1 MTVMY
6 RLVLILALSL
16 CAFAQDTIAIRGARV
31 VDGSGAPARNVTV
44 IVRGPRIDAVAPDA
58 AIPPGARI
66 IDAAGQTLIP
76 GLFDLHTHL
85 TASAA
90 TGVSG
95 DWGKNLK
102 AYLACGITTVND
114 YSTSG
119 EMIAPM
125 HRLLANGTVVGPRVN
140 MAVRLSTPGGHGT
153 EGGWGDF
160 MTYEASTPEQAH
172 ARMRTVLTYRP
183 DVIKVFTDGWRY
195 GSAPDLSSMNEET
208 LAAIVA
214 DAHAAKVKV
223 FTHTVTLAGAKI
235 AARAGVDVLVHGIG
249 DAPVDAELIGLLKA
263 KGTFY
268 VSTLAVYESHN
279 LATPAERVLGL
290 LDPPSREA
298 TARTASR
305 RTPPAAPSEARQIR
319 WQNLLSNVHRLND
332 AGVPVAVGTDAGMA
346 GTFHGFAAL
355 HELELLVEAG
365 MTPLQAIAAGTTVSA
380 RALGV
385 NTERG
390 AIAPGKV
397 ADLVLIDGRPDE
409 KISDIEKTRRVFL
422 NGVEFDP
429 RKLEAA
435 IQDPAQTSLPL
446 RRVPSLIDDME
457 RSDGRTQIGTLRINS
472 TDAGVDHSVMMF
484 QPIVRAPGN
493 HALMVQARMADIEKP
508 FVRVEFPLTPG
519 AVEPADLTQYTGLSF
534 DARGE
539 GAYRLIV
546 NTYGVRIPDP
556 YSAPFALTAGWQTIR
571 IPFAGLQRRASDA
584 GPWARNDA
592 RSLLF
597 ELAAPAGAGA
607 WLELD
612 NVKLY

>member
-1 MTVMY
+1 MH
-6 RLVLILALSL
+6 RLLLLLALSFS
-16 CAFAQDTIAIRGARV
+16 AFAQDVIAIRGARV
-31 VDGSGAPARNVTV
+31 VDGSGAPARNATV
-44 IVRGPRIDAVAPDA
+44 IIRGSRIDAVAPDA
-58 AIPPGARI
+58 AIPPGARL

-125 HRLLANGTVVGPRVN
+125 HRLLDNGTVVGPRVN

-172 ARMRTVLTYRP
+172 ARMKTVLSYHP

-195 GSAPDLSSMNEET
+195 GSAPDLSSMNQET

-214 DAHAAKVKV
+214 DAHAAKIKV

-279 LATPAERVLGL
+279 LAGLSGRVLGL

-298 TARTASR
+298 TARSATAR
-305 RTPPAAPSEARQIR
+305 ATPAAPSEARQIR

-332 AGVPVAVGTDAGMA
+332 AGVPVAAGTDAGMA

-385 NTERG
+385 NDQRG
-390 AIAPGKV
+390 AIAPGKI

-409 KISDIEKTRRVFL
+409 KIADIEKTRRVFL

-429 RKLEAA
+429 SKLEAA

-446 RRVPSLIDDME
+446 RRVPALIDDME

-472 TDAGVDHSVMMF
+472 TDAGVDHSTMMF
-484 QPIVRAPGN
+484 QPILRAAAD
-493 HALMVQARMADIEKP
+493 HALMVQAQMAVRERP
-508 FVRVEFPLTPG
+508 FVRMEFPLTPG
-519 AVEPADLTQYTGLSF
+519 AIDLADLTQYSGLSF

-546 NTYGVRIPDP
+546 NTYGLRVPDP
-556 YSAPFALTAGWQTIR
+556 YNAPFAVTAGWQTIR
-571 IPFAGLQRRASDA
+571 IPFASLQRRAPDA

-597 ELAAPAGAGA
+597 ELAAPAGAAA

>member
-1 MTVMY
+1 MK
-6 RLVLILALSL
+6 RIALLLCLALS
-16 CAFAQDTIAIRGARV
+16 AFGQSDVVAIRGARV
-31 VDGSGAPARNVTV
+31 VDGTGSPARAQVVVIRRGRIESVGGAAPA
-44 IVRGPRIDAVAPDA
+44 
-58 AIPPGARI
+58 GARV
-66 IDAAGQTLIP
+66 IDAAGQTLLP

-90 TGVSG
+90 TGISG

-114 YSTSG
+114 YSTSA

-125 HRLLANGTVVGPRVN
+125 HRLLASGAVPGPRVN
-140 MAVRLSTPGGHGT
+140 MAIRLSTPGGHGT
-153 EGGWGDF
+153 EAGWGDF
-160 MTYEASTPEQAH
+160 MTYQASTPEQAH
-172 ARMRTVLTYRP
+172 AEMKSVLAYKP

-195 GSAPDLSSMNEET
+195 GGAPDLSSMNLET
-208 LAAIVA
+208 LTAIVA
-214 DAHAAKVKV
+214 DAHAAGIKV

-268 VSTLAVYESHN
+268 VSTLAVYESHQ
-279 LATPAERVLGL
+279 LAHLSDRVLAL

-298 TARTASR
+298 IAASARP
-305 RTPPAAPSEARQIR
+305 TPIPPNAARQQR
-319 WQNLLSNVHRLND
+319 WQNLLSNVHQLND
-332 AGVPVAVGTDAGMA
+332 AGIPVAAGTDAGMA

-365 MTPLQAIAAGTTVSA
+365 LTPLQAIAAGTTVSA

-385 NTERG
+385 EGQRG

-409 KISDIEKTRRVFL
+409 KIADIEKTSRVFL
-422 NGVEFDP
+422 SGVEFDP
-429 RKLEAA
+429 RALEAA
-435 IQDPAQTSLPL
+435 IQAPSQTALPATP
-446 RRVPSLIDDME
+446 VPALIDDME
-457 RSDGRTQIGTLRINS
+457 RTDGRTQLGTLRVNA
-472 TDAGVDHSVMMF
+472 TDAGVDHSLMLF
-484 QPIVRAPGN
+484 QPIVRAPGD
-493 HALMVQARMADIEKP
+493 HALMVQARMAARDRP
-508 FVRVEFPLTPG
+508 FVRLEFPLTPG
-519 AVEPADLTQYTGLSF
+519 GVELADLTAYTGISF

-539 GAYRLIV
+539 GSCQLIV
-546 NTYGVRIPDP
+546 NSYGDRTSDP
-556 YSAPFALTAGWQTIR
+556 YRAPFSAAAEWQTIR
-571 IPFAGLQRRASDA
+571 IPFATLHRRAADTDS
-584 GPWARNDA
+584 WTRNDA
-592 RSLLF
+592 RAFLF
-597 ELAAPAGAGA
+597 ELSAAAQTSA

>member
-1 MTVMY
+1 MRRTA
-6 RLVLILALSL
+6 LLLCLALT
-16 CAFAQDTIAIRGARV
+16 AWAQSDVIVIRGARV
-31 VDGSGAPARNVTV
+31 VDGTGSAARNLTVVIRGSRIETVSTDAAAPA
-44 IVRGPRIDAVAPDA
+44 
-58 AIPPGARI
+58 GARI

-90 TGVSG
+90 NGVSG

-114 YSTSG
+114 YSTSA

-125 HRLLANGTVVGPRVN
+125 HRLLDNGTVLGPHVN
-140 MAVRLSTPGGHGT
+140 MAIRLSTPGGHGT
-153 EGGWGDF
+153 EAGWGDF
-160 MTYEASTPEQAH
+160 MTYVAATPEQAH
-172 ARMRTVLTYRP
+172 SQMRSVLAYRP

-208 LAAIVA
+208 LAAIVS
-214 DAHAAKVKV
+214 DAHSAKIKV

-263 KGTFY
+263 HGTFY
-268 VSTLAVYESHN
+268 VSTLAVYESHQLGN
-279 LATPAERVLGL
+279 LSERVLAL
-290 LDPPSREA
+290 LDPASREA
-298 TARTASR
+298 TARAAAPRTA
-305 RTPPAAPSEARQIR
+305 PAAPNEARQRR
-319 WQNLLSNVHRLND
+319 WQNLLANVHRLNE
-332 AGVPVAVGTDAGMA
+332 AGVPVAAGTDAGMA

-365 MTPLQAIAAGTTVSA
+365 MTPLQAISAGTTMSA

-385 NTERG
+385 EDQRG

-409 KISDIEKTRRVFL
+409 KIADIEKTRRVFL
-422 NGVEFDP
+422 NGMEFDP

-435 IQDPAQTSLPL
+435 IQAPAQTVLPA
-446 RRVPSLIDDME
+446 RRVAALIDDME
-457 RSDGRTQIGTLRINS
+457 RTDGHTQIGTLRVNG
-472 TDAGVDHSVMMF
+472 TDAGVDHSTMMF
-484 QPIVRAPGN
+484 QPIVRAGGD
-493 HALMVQARMADIEKP
+493 HALMVQAQMAAKDRP
-508 FVRVEFPLTPG
+508 FVRMEFPLTPG
-519 AVEPADLTQYTGLSF
+519 AVELADLTQFTGLSF

-546 NTYGVRIPDP
+546 NSYGVRAPDP
-556 YSAPFALTAGWQTIR
+556 YLAPFSVTGEWQTVR
-571 IPFAGLQRRASDA
+571 IPFASLQRRAADA
-584 GPWARNDA
+584 GAWTRNDA

-597 ELAAPAGAGA
+597 ELSAAAGAGA

>member
-1 MTVMY
+1 MTVMA
-6 RLVLILALSL
+6 RILLIFALCVS
-16 CAFAQDTIAIRGARV
+16 AFAQDIVAIRGARV
-31 VDGSGAPARNVTV
+31 VDGSGAPSRNATV
-44 IVRGPRIDAVAPDA
+44 VIRGSRIEAVAPDA

-85 TASAA
+85 TASAVN
-90 TGVSG
+90 GVSG

-125 HRLLANGTVVGPRVN
+125 HRLLDNGTVTGPRVN

-160 MTYEASTPEQAH
+160 MTYEVSTPEQAH
-172 ARMRTVLTYRP
+172 AKMRTVLAYRP

-195 GSAPDLSSMNEET
+195 GSAPDLTSMNEET

-214 DAHAAKVKV
+214 DAHAAKIKV
-223 FTHTVTLAGAKI
+223 VTHTVTLGGAKI
-235 AARAGVDVLVHGIG
+235 AGRAGVDVLVHGIG

-268 VSTLAVYESHN
+268 VSTLAVYESH
-279 LATPAERVLGL
+279 PASLSDRVLSL
-290 LDPPSREA
+290 LDPASREA
-298 TARTASR
+298 TARAAGSR
-305 RTPPAAPSEARQIR
+305 TTPAAPSEARQRR

-332 AGVPVAVGTDAGMA
+332 AGVPVAAGTDAGMA

-365 MTPLQAIAAGTTVSA
+365 MTPLQAIAAGTSVSA

-385 NTERG
+385 NAQRG
-390 AIAPGKV
+390 DIAPGKA

-409 KISDIEKTRRVFL
+409 KIADIEKTGRVFL
-422 NGVEFDP
+422 KGVEYDP

-435 IQDPAQTSLPL
+435 IQDEAQTKLPL
-446 RRVPSLIDDME
+446 RRVPALIDDME
-457 RSDGRTQIGTLRINS
+457 RSDGHTQIGTLRVNS
-472 TDAGVDHSVMMF
+472 TDSGVDHSAMMF
-484 QPIVRAPGN
+484 QPIVRTAGD
-493 HALMVQARMADIEKP
+493 HALMVQAQMAVRERP

-519 AVEPADLTQYTGLSF
+519 AVEPADLTQYTGVSF

-546 NTYGVRIPDP
+546 NTYGLRVPDP
-556 YSAPFALTAGWQTIR
+556 YNAPFSATADWQTIR
-571 IPFAGLQRRASDA
+571 IPFASLQRRAPDA

-592 RSLLF
+592 RALLF
-597 ELAAPAGAGA
+597 EIAASAGAGA